1 MVCIFLTI
9 KDLSDQI
16 KSIRGMPTLLPD
28 ELAKWQFVESKI
40 KQIMNAYAF
49 REIRT
54 PLIERTELFQ
64 RTIGEN
70 TDVVTKEMYSF
81 TDRKDQSLTLRPEAT
96 AGVIRAGIE
105 HSLFY
110 NQTQKL
116 WSMGPMYRYE
126 RPQKGRYRQF
136 HQINMEAFGYEGSA
150 IDLEI
155 ILMTSRI
162 WKTLNIEALQLEINS
177 LGTPA
182 SRQAFRQ
189 VLVEYFTDHKDN
201 LDDDS
206 VARLE
211 TNPMRIMDSKNPDM
225 KDLIAAAPKITDYLD
240 SESKEHFSSLL
251 AALELHDI
259 EYELNPTLVR
269 GLDYYTKTVFEW
281 TTDQLGSQ
289 ATVCGGGRY
298 DGLVEQLGGKNV
310 CGIGCAIGME
320 RLTELVEVSVE
331 KAENIEPKIY
341 IVAVGEGVE
350 MHASL
355 LAEKIRDENKNC
367 VIEMNMDGG
376 GFKQQFRKADKSGA
390 ELAIILGEE
399 EINEGTVSLKPL
411 KTDQEQ
417 KTIKQEE
424 LIEQLNEFFD

>member
-1 MVCIFLTI
+1 
-9 KDLSDQI
+9 
-16 KSIRGMPTLLPD
+16 MPTLLPD

-136 HQINMEAFGYEGSA
+136 HQINMEAFGYQGSA

-251 AALELHDI
+251 AALELHGI

-281 TTDQLGSQ
+281 TTDRLGSQ

>member
-251 AALELHDI
+251 AALELHGI

-281 TTDQLGSQ
+281 TTDRLGSQ